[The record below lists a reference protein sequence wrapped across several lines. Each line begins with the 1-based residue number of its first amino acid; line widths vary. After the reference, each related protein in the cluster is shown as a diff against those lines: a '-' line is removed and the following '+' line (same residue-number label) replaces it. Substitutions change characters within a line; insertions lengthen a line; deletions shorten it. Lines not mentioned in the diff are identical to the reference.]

1 MKTVE
6 NIDRPRFREFTLD
19 ELVEGKSPE
28 SYDLVQLKM
37 DGIWGCMTLQHGEY
51 TITSRTGKVKA
62 HQHYSM
68 YGDQDDVILGEYMKV
83 VIGVTRWDMMVC
95 SLYSIA

>member
-6 NIDRPRFREFTLD
+6 NIDRPKFREFTLD
-19 ELVEGKSPE
+19 ELVEGKAPE

-37 DGIWGCMTLQHGEY
+37 DGIWGCMTLRHGEY

-62 HQHYSM
+62 HQN
-68 YGDQDDVILGEYMKV
+68 
-83 VIGVTRWDMMVC
+83 
-95 SLYSIA
+95 YSICLLYTSPSPRDLSTSRMPSSA

>member
-6 NIDRPRFREFTLD
+6 KIDRPRFREFTLD

-37 DGIWGCMTLQHGEY
+37 DGIWGCMTLYQGEY

-62 HQHYSM
+62 HQNYSM
-68 YGDQDDVILGEYMKV
+68 YGDQDDVVLGEYMKGSHWGHKMGYDGMFFV
-83 VIGVTRWDMMVC
+83 FE
-95 SLYSIA
+95 